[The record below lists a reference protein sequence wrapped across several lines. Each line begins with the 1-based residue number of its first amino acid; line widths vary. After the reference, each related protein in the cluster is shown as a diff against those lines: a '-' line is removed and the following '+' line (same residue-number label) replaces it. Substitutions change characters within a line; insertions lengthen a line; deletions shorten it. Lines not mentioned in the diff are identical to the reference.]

1 MKTTTTHLIL
11 SLLRIGLTA
20 AGLASS
26 AFGEASV
33 RVEPIEKVGPRPLEK
48 QTAEKLV
55 HDYLEA
61 WQSLGTAFERNR
73 PAVLDTS
80 FIGVA
85 REELE
90 ATIHQQQ
97 AARIQTR
104 YVDRSHDLRFSFYS
118 SEGLSIQ
125 LLDMVEYDVEL
136 LDHARV
142 VGVRHLR
149 SRYVVVFTPT
159 EVRWK
164 VRFFQAAPEEQR

>member
-1 MKTTTTHLIL
+1 MKTTTSHLIL

-20 AGLASS
+20 GLASF
-26 AFGEASV
+26 ALGEASV
-33 RVEPIEKVGPRPLEK
+33 RVEPIENVGPRPLEK

-61 WQSLGTAFERNR
+61 WQSLGAAFEQNR

-80 FIGVA
+80 FVGVA
-85 REELE
+85 REKLE
-90 ATIHQQQ
+90 ATIRQQQ
-97 AARIQTR
+97 AAGIQTR
-104 YVDRSHDLRFSFYS
+104 YVDRSHDLRFAFYS

-125 LLDMVEYDVEL
+125 LLDVVQYDVEF

-142 VGVRHLR
+142 VGARHLR

-164 VRFFQAAPEEQR
+164 VRFFQAGPEE

>member
-1 MKTTTTHLIL
+1 MKTTTSHLVL
-11 SLLRIGLTA
+11 GLLWMGLAA
-20 AGLASS
+20 AGLASF

-33 RVEPIEKVGPRPLEK
+33 RVEPIENVGPRTLEK

-61 WQSLGTAFERNR
+61 WQSLGAAFEQNR
-73 PAVLDTS
+73 PAELDTS

-85 REELE
+85 REKLE
-90 ATIHQQQ
+90 AAIHQQQ
-97 AARIQTR
+97 AAGIQTR
-104 YVDRSHDLRFSFYS
+104 YMDRSHDLKFAFYS
-118 SEGLSIQ
+118 SEGLSIE
-125 LLDMVEYDVEL
+125 LFDTVVYDIAL
-136 LDHARV
+136 LDHQRV

-164 VRFFQAAPEEQR
+164 VRFLQAEPEE